1 MKKRTYDMIE
11 LIAGIT
17 WEIAK
22 AIIEKMKGGKKDDS
36 KRAAEAK

>member
-22 AIIEKMKGGKKDDS
+22 AIIRENERRKK
-36 KRAAEAK
+36 R

>member
-17 WEIAK
+17 WEVAK
-22 AIIEKMKGGKKDDS
+22 AIIKKMKGGKKDDS
-36 KRAAEAK
+36 KSTAEAK